1 MKSAQLNPDEML
13 KTMAAEAA
21 KQETH
26 IRSAVRNLMLAAI
39 QSRDQGLAQ
48 IDTMI
53 KPIIEGVSKA
63 LGGNLKSDQVI
74 PEVIAGIDDALLK
87 VVQANDLAL
96 NKLTEGG
103 ATFEDSSIKKAL
115 TQLEKLENDF
125 RQGVKKAAD
134 PASAPLRQQWAAAI
148 DKIPQN
154 KTEAGEQVLRTLEAQ
169 AKQAEDVAG
178 AARETGLKI
187 AHAAMQNYA
196 TLVSGILIGMSEAIG
211 NRNSQGSK

>member
-1 MKSAQLNPDEML
+1 MKSDQLNPDEML

-48 IDTMI
+48 IDTVI

-211 NRNSQGSK
+211 NRNSQGIK

>member
-1 MKSAQLNPDEML
+1 MKPDQLNPDEML
-13 KTMAAEAA
+13 KAMAAEAA

-26 IRSAVRNLMLAAI
+26 IRSVVRNLMLAAI

-48 IDTMI
+48 IDTVI

-63 LGGNLKSDQVI
+63 LGGSLKSDQVI

-196 TLVSGILIGMSEAIG
+196 TLVSGILIGMSEAMG
-211 NRNSQGSK
+211 NRNSQGIK